1 MLDAISNRRVEL
13 SGEKEA
19 NQCMIGYTCQRYV
32 LPVLKLLAPSIKF
45 SSHSAQDEKPK
56 GAMRESLAGLAAT
69 GLWLPPLLSGRVSF
83 PLQLSN
89 ETLLHSAWS
98 PYIVEFLSGEN
109 IFLNLLEYWYY

>member
-1 MLDAISNRRVEL
+1 MLDAISNRSVEL

-56 GAMRESLAGLAAT
+56 GAMRESLAATWVGCHRALAAT
-69 GLWLPPLLSGRVSF
+69 SALRPS
-83 PLQLSN
+83 QLS
-89 ETLLHSAWS
+89 SAA
-98 PYIVEFLSGEN
+98 EQ
-109 IFLNLLEYWYY
+109 

>member
-1 MLDAISNRRVEL
+1 MLDAISNRSVEL

-19 NQCMIGYTCQRYV
+19 NMIGYTCQRYV

-56 GAMRESLAGLAAT
+56 GAMRESLAAT

-89 ETLLHSAWS
+89 ETLLHSVWI
-98 PYIVEFLSGEN
+98 PYTVEFLSGEN